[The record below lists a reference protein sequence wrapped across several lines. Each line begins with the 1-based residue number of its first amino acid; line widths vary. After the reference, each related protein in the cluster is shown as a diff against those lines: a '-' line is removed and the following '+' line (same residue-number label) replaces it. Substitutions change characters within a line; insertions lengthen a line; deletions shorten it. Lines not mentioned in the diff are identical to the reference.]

1 MSATH
6 IVLATLGLAFAAS
19 AHAVPIVFDAVSSS
33 SFAQADAGDASDG
46 PFSETGDGSLPLVS
60 SAAAFATD
68 GDSASANAFAESLFL
83 TTSSEASAVLGQASG
98 NAVSTF
104 TGSFNALPGRL
115 TLSLDFDAFIDQLA
129 TGFGSNALAVT
140 LEIDGVTLYSDLLSN
155 STVFDQSFLLANG
168 GMGLLDLTLA
178 STTLAAPGDYA
189 FSLASVNAALDATS
203 VPEPGGMA
211 LLAAGLLGLAWARRK
226 SVRA

>member
-1 MSATH
+1 MSASHTL
-6 IVLATLGLAFAAS
+6 LATLGLAFVAS
-19 AHAVPIVFDAVSSS
+19 AQAVPIVFDSISSS

-46 PFSETGDGSLPLVS
+46 PFSEVGDGSLPLVS
-60 SAAAFATD
+60 SAAASSAD

-83 TTSSEASAVLGQASG
+83 TTSSEVSALPGNASG

-129 TGFGSNALAVT
+129 TGLGSNALAVT
-140 LEIDGVTLYSDLLSN
+140 LEIDGVTLYSDLLSA
-155 STVFDQSFLLANG
+155 STAFDHSILLASG
-168 GMGLLDLTLA
+168 GMGLLDLTLV

-189 FSLASVNAALDATS
+189 FSLGSVNVALDATS

-211 LLAAGLLGLAWARRK
+211 LLAAGLLGLAWVRRK
-226 SVRA
+226 PVRA